1 MPAAFLEA
9 LGIHLTPVFK
19 STVPLEK
26 EKEINTTTII
36 IIIPAR
42 SPAAPHWLWPDSHA
56 QLAHRKKETLNHWE
70 FYGLII
76 TLSSDFK

>member
-36 IIIPAR
+36 IIPAR
-42 SPAAPHWLWPDSHA
+42 NPHWLWPDSHA

-76 TLSSDFK
+76 TFGSDFK